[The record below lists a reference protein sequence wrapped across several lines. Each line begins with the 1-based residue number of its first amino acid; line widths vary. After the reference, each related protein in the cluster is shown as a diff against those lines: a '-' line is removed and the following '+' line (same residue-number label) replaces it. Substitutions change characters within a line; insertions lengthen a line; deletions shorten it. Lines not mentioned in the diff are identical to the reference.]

1 MQKCTVESRARA
13 PPQQGK
19 SHARRESSKSSRHI
33 AHDGAFGGASARAMT
48 RVMKHQCR
56 ARAIVTTGFADA
68 WDAYG
73 RTRAVE
79 RAREH
84 GVGHDA
90 RNGAGE
96 RAGAR
101 DGAMRR
107 RIDAPTIDDIFD
119 DIIIHDIAPGRS
131 RARYGGGYRGE
142 QRRGCR

>member
-1 MQKCTVESRARA
+1 VESRARA
-13 PPQQGK
+13 PQQGK
-19 SHARRESSKSSRHI
+19 SHATREWSKSSRHI

-90 RNGAGE
+90 RDGAGE

-107 RIDAPTIDDIFD
+107 RIDAPTIDDIFV
-119 DIIIHDIAPGRS
+119 DIIDDFAPGRS
-131 RARYGGGYRGE
+131 RARCGGGYRAE
-142 QRRGCR
+142 RRRGCRC